1 MVIGAPRPPRA
12 TTVSPKLK
20 LPYGGYHNGLEHN
33 LEWRFSEVI
42 GFFIQIIFKYLQKL
56 ETFFQKTFVF
66 KLHICFCLSH
76 LLGYEKNVIIES
88 WTSDGEFRTID
99 SFLRFVYCPSGS
111 CYPFDILNLSVKST
125 FEGSPQIRKWVMPS
139 LIDRNHIGVNHTLTL
154 GISNLGNVS
163 WFCLELGHFLNL
175 LEFQTQFI

>member
-20 LPYGGYHNGLEHN
+20 WPYGGYHNGLEHN

-88 WTSDGEFRTID
+88 WISDGEFRTKD
-99 SFLRFVYCPSGS
+99 SFWDSSIVRAVRATEDSVVPFWHFELECEVY
-111 CYPFDILNLSVKST
+111 LW
-125 FEGSPQIRKWVMPS
+125 RKF
-139 LIDRNHIGVNHTLTL
+139 
-154 GISNLGNVS
+154 SNKEMSNAEPD
-163 WFCLELGHFLNL
+163 W
-175 LEFQTQFI
+175 

>member
-20 LPYGGYHNGLEHN
+20 WPYGGYHNGLEHN
-33 LEWRFSEVI
+33 LEWSFSEVI

-76 LLGYEKNVIIES
+76 LLALKKRDYRIVN
-88 WTSDGEFRTID
+88 FRWRIPD
-99 SFLRFVYCPSGS
+99 QRFFSRFVYCPSDPW
-111 CYPFDILNLSVKST
+111 YLFDILNLSVKST
-125 FEGSPQIRKWVMPS
+125 FEGSSQIRKWVMPS
-139 LIDRNHIGVNHTLTL
+139 LIDRNHIGVNHTLSL

-163 WFCLELGHFLNL
+163 WFCLELDHFLNL